1 MSGIIAQNAANAT
14 GLIKAAAAGGAWTL
28 LSTSTASSSSDVSI
42 TSNIDSTYPI
52 YKFEFINIH
61 PSADSNQFLINFSDD
76 GGSSYDVTK
85 TSSVF
90 RAYQNEAGNDTAF
103 GYTTSNDLAN
113 GTGVQLL
120 ASSLGADADHTT
132 QGSLWLFNPS
142 STTSVKNFICRI
154 TTNSSDDEIMD
165 FFVAGYCNTTSA
177 VNAAQFSMSS
187 GNIDAGT
194 IKLYGLGDS

>member
-1 MSGIIAQNAANAT
+1 MSGIIAQNTANAT

-90 RAYQNEAGNDTAF
+90 RAYQNEAGDDTAF
-103 GYTTSNDLAN
+103 GYSTTNDLAQ
-113 GTGVQLL
+113 GTGIQKL
-120 ASSLGADADHTT
+120 ATSLGADNDHTT

-142 STTSVKNFICRI
+142 STTFVKHFICRI

>member
-132 QGSLWLFNPS
+132 QGSLWLFNPAN
-142 STTSVKNFICRI
+142 TTFYKHYICRI

>member
-120 ASSLGADADHTT
+120 ASSLGADNDHTT

-142 STTSVKNFICRI
+142 STTFVKHFICRI

>member
-103 GYTTSNDLAN
+103 GYSTTNDLAQ
-113 GTGVQLL
+113 GTGIQKL
-120 ASSLGADADHTT
+120 ATSLGADNDHTT
-132 QGSLWLFNPS
+132 QGSLWLFNPAN
-142 STTSVKNFICRI
+142 TTFYKHYICQI

-165 FFVAGYCNTTSA
+165 FFVSGFCATTSA
-177 VNAAQFSMSS
+177 INAAQFSMTS

>member
-61 PSADSNQFLINFSDD
+61 PSADSNQFRINFSAD
-76 GGSSYDVTK
+76 GGSNYNVSK
-85 TSSVF
+85 TSTSF

-165 FFVAGYCNTTSA
+165 FFVSGYCNTTSA
-177 VNAAQFSMSS
+177 VNAAQLSMTS
-187 GNIDAGT
+187 GDIDLGT
-194 IKLYGLGDS
+194 CSLFGIG